1 MLCKQTLWTRPL
13 KNSFQLP
20 MYLGKRRLSQ
30 RLRIISL
37 AVCPLFLCLMLHNYM
52 TVMWPMAI
60 VARMLFV
67 RSSACQLWQKELTL
81 LVILAFVGRS
91 PRRPKLQR
99 RRTRSKPQQSLWRRP
114 RLTLLIC
121 LWHHG
126 VENFIS
132 KLLLKST
139 LANLHCP
146 SSSLSPNLYLSGPS
160 STRDG

>member
-1 MLCKQTLWTRPL
+1 MQTDALDQTIEKFIPIANVSGKKASKSVSQNNITSR
-13 KNSFQLP
+13 LP
-20 MYLGKRRLSQ
+20 SVLY
-30 RLRIISL
+30 
-37 AVCPLFLCLMLHNYM
+37 LMLHNYM

-67 RSSACQLWQKELTL
+67 RSSACQLWQKKLTL

-91 PRRPKLQR
+91 PSRPKLR
-99 RRTRSKPQQSLWRRP
+99 RKRSGSKPQQNLWRRP

-139 LANLHCP
+139 LANNLHCL
-146 SSSLSPNLYLSGPS
+146 SSSLSHNLYLSGLS